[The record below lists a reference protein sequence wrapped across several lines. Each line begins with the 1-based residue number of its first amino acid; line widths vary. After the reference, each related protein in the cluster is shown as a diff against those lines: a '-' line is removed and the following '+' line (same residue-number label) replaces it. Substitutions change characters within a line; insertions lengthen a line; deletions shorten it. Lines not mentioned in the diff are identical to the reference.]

1 MWNLYALSRVNDL
14 LLMSFQSSDVDAKL
28 PTISHYEYES
38 FFTAIGFTLADFE
51 EFSPLHHE
59 IIRVEQSADD
69 NEPIQVYE
77 QLWPELMLGQMVFS
91 RAGVSVLGGRWH
103 IVKDVAERST
113 LYFSFRRANRKTS
126 DLSVGWGSNSQWR
139 TSFRR
144 DYQVGKTC
152 IYNVDGINQLKADG
166 RSTTTKTGL
175 RWQNALSIAGS
186 DASWSHA
193 NQTMTCG
200 PTMIVTK
207 KATNRR

>member
-1 MWNLYALSRVNDL
+1 MEPIRVSRVNDL

-91 RAGVSVLGGRWH
+91 RGGVSVLGGRYH
-103 IVKDVAERST
+103 IVKEVAERST

-126 DLSVGWGSNSQWR
+126 DLSVGWGTIHSGELVSDE
-139 TSFRR
+139 TTKSETF
-144 DYQVGKTC
+144 TFTMSM
-152 IYNVDGINQLKADG
+152 A
-166 RSTTTKTGL
+166 TTTQSSRKLLPG
-175 RWQNALSIAGS
+175 
-186 DASWSHA
+186 
-193 NQTMTCG
+193 
-200 PTMIVTK
+200 
-207 KATNRR
+207 RRRAYVGRTH